1 MDDRQL
7 VVRVV
12 SGPERGKTFFVG
24 GPTVI
29 GRGSECDI
37 VLDSSC
43 VSRAHLRLTPE
54 PSGTVKL
61 EDLGSSNGT
70 FVGGGRVRFQML
82 RANQSFVIGDVRMF
96 LAFAS
101 AEELV
106 EMEAR
111 ATQPDSVIRYATD
124 RDEETLPV
132 APESAN
138 PGMALD
144 TSPRLSGGRPDKG
157 S

>member
-24 GPTVI
+24 GATIV

-54 PSGTVKL
+54 PSGNVKL
-61 EDLGSSNGT
+61 EDLESSNGT
-70 FVGGGRVRFQML
+70 YVGGGRVRFHML
-82 RANQSFVIGDVRMF
+82 GPNQSFVVGDVRMF
-96 LAFAS
+96 LAYAT

-124 RDEETLPV
+124 RDQQTLPV
-132 APESAN
+132 APDSSK
-138 PGMALD
+138 PGMSLD
-144 TSPRLSGGRPDKG
+144 APPSASRRPGKD